1 MQAISNQSFLRT
13 VLLIDGATCVAM
25 GSLMVGAAG
34 FLASLTQ
41 LPASLMLYAGLSLF
55 PIAAFIAFMATSGG
69 LAPLGVW
76 LIILGNAAWV
86 TASLWLL
93 VDSSLSPNMFG
104 LIFILGQAAT
114 VALLTALEYLGLR
127 RLT

>member
-1 MQAISNQSFLRT
+1 MHAISSRNFLRT
-13 VLLIDGATCVAM
+13 VLLIDGATCVAT
-25 GSLMVGAAG
+25 GCLMVGAAG

-55 PIAAFIAFMATSGG
+55 PIAAFIAFIATRGG

-86 TASLWLL
+86 AASLWLL
-93 VDSSLSPNMFG
+93 VDASLSPNVFG
-104 LIFILGQAAT
+104 VVFILGQAAT